1 MTRTGSCLCGNITY
15 ELEGDLIAT
24 AVCHCEHCQRQS
36 GGAFSTNL
44 VATVPQLKVTG
55 ELKTYEDRGRT
66 GDAVYVLRR
75 FCGECGSPIVS
86 ELMEPAGVI
95 AVKAG
100 SLNDR
105 SAVTPDVQAW
115 CVDKQ
120 PWVDLGDLM
129 AMDREEP

>member
-1 MTRTGSCLCGNITY
+1 VSY
-15 ELEGDLIAT
+15 ELEGDLMAT

-44 VATVPQLKVTG
+44 IANIAQLKVTG

-75 FCGECGSPIVS
+75 FCGDCGSPIVS
-86 ELMEPAGVI
+86 ELMEPEGLI

-100 SLNDR
+100 TLDDR
-105 SAVTPDVQAW
+105 SEVEPNVQAW

-120 PWVDLGDLM
+120 PWVDLGELH
-129 AMDREEP
+129 AMDRE

>member
-44 VATVPQLKVTG
+44 VATVPQLKVDG

-75 FCGECGSPIVS
+75 FCGDCGSPIVS

-100 SLNDR
+100 TLDDR

-120 PWVDLGDLM
+120 PWVDLGALP

>member
-1 MTRTGSCLCGNITY
+1 VSY
-15 ELEGDLIAT
+15 ELEGDLMAT

-44 VATVPQLKVTG
+44 IANVAQLEITKG
-55 ELKTYEDRGRT
+55 ELKTYEDRGRS

-75 FCGECGSPIVS
+75 FCGDCGSPIVS
-86 ELMEPAGVI
+86 ELMEPEGLV

-100 SLNDR
+100 TLDDR
-105 SAVTPDVQAW
+105 SQVEPNVQAW

-120 PWVDLGDLM
+120 PWVDLGDLH
-129 AMDREEP
+129 AMDRE

>member
-1 MTRTGSCLCGNITY
+1 MTRTGRCLCGNVSY
-15 ELEGDLIAT
+15 ELEGDLMAT

-44 VATVPQLKVTG
+44 IANVAQLEITKG
-55 ELKTYEDRGRT
+55 ELKTYEDRGRS

-75 FCGECGSPIVS
+75 FCGDCGSPIVS
-86 ELMEPAGVI
+86 ELMEPEGLV

-100 SLNDR
+100 TLDDR
-105 SAVTPDVQAW
+105 SQVEPNVQAW

-120 PWVDLGDLM
+120 PWVDLGDLH
-129 AMDREEP
+129 AMDRE